1 MFELIK
7 PGTKIDFLRYQ
18 TAAIAL
24 SLVVI
29 AIGLL
34 SVTSRGMNYGI
45 DFAGGTLV
53 EIRPTSKLAIEDV
66 RSVVSSVSTG
76 DASVQESGS
85 GEYIVRVP
93 QTDTEA
99 SKELPTKVLEGFNQR
114 FGDGS
119 VELRR
124 VETVGPRVGRELSR
138 RAILAVVAATILMG
152 VYVSIRF
159 EPRFGIGAGVALFH
173 DVLVTVGALS
183 LAGYEF
189 DLNVVAALLT
199 IVGFSVNDT
208 VVISDRVRE
217 KMHGHGREPL
227 RNLLN
232 ASINETLSRTILT
245 TGTALLSVLSLYLF
259 GGDILRGFAFSLL
272 VGFVAGSYSTIFI
285 VAPIVLAVE
294 GRSAPRA

>member
-7 PGTKIDFLRYQ
+7 PGTRIDFLRHQ
-18 TAAIAL
+18 ALAIGV

-29 AIGLL
+29 SIGLV
-34 SVTSRGMNYGI
+34 SIVSRGMNYGI

-53 EIRPTSKLAIEDV
+53 EIRPSSKLAIEDV
-66 RSVVSSVSTG
+66 RGVVNSVSSG

-85 GEYIVRVP
+85 GEYIIRLP
-93 QTDTEA
+93 QSDTAE
-99 SKELPTKVLEGFNQR
+99 SKELPSKVLEGFKQR
-114 FGDGS
+114 FGEGS

-138 RAILAVVAATILMG
+138 RAILAVVAATVLMG

-159 EPRFGIGAGVALFH
+159 ETRFGIGAAAALFH

-217 KMHGHGREPL
+217 NMHGHGRGTL
-227 RNLLN
+227 RSILN
-232 ASINETLSRTILT
+232 KSINETLSRTILT

-259 GGDILRGFAFSLL
+259 GGDTLRGFAFSLL
-272 VGFVAGSYSTIFI
+272 VGFLAGTYSTVFI
-285 VAPIVLAVE
+285 VAPIVLAIDA
-294 GRSAPRA
+294 RSQAPA